1 MKEKKGPL
9 KRKIV
14 AFLER
19 LLNPSEGEP
28 ENDAN
33 NVNEKREREGSLF
46 GDQPRPRVGSHH
58 PDRVRNGI
66 DSLIGECA
74 GSPIRTDDPGTS
86 AHAIRESML
95 SCGSLGRFN
104 CGVPTNQA
112 ATMKS

>member
-33 NVNEKREREGSLF
+33 NVNEKREPEGSLSF
-46 GDQPRPRVGSHH
+46 HINHLMIYSSR
-58 PDRVRNGI
+58 
-66 DSLIGECA
+66 
-74 GSPIRTDDPGTS
+74 
-86 AHAIRESML
+86 
-95 SCGSLGRFN
+95 
-104 CGVPTNQA
+104 
-112 ATMKS
+112 